1 MQLDVVL
8 FARTLGDMNGV
19 GKELGAGRCVSTRDR
34 SATHVVQGKLFQHF
48 FCKVWEFPK
57 IRGTSLGV
65 PIIRTIV
72 YWGLYWGTLILGN
85 YRVVTE

>member
-1 MQLDVVL
+1 MLASSHGAVCRVYGILQGADKIKGQDPTGGKGSTMVL
-8 FARTLGDMNGV
+8 IWG
-19 GKELGAGRCVSTRDR
+19 
-34 SATHVVQGKLFQHF
+34 
-48 FCKVWEFPK
+48 FPK

-85 YRVVTE
+85 YHIPWHTS